1 MQAPIGE
8 DMGDRPGMIGISDPG
23 LDAKDHVMAP
33 PLTIALVGA
42 GLIGRAHLARLDA
55 SPDCGCAAI
64 CDPSDGAKAL
74 AAERGTPWFASPR
87 EMLAAMT
94 PDGAIIATPNALHVP
109 GTIECLEAGVPAL
122 VEKPLAESVAA
133 AQRLVAVQARTG
145 VPVLGGHHRR
155 HNPIVKAA
163 RKLVREGGIGR
174 LVAVNALFLIRKPD
188 DYFDVAWRREAGGG
202 PVLINLIHDIDN
214 LRFICGE
221 IDSVQAMTSNATRGF
236 AVEDTAAL
244 IFRFANGALGTAT
257 VSDVTPS
264 PWSWELSSGENP
276 AYPQR
281 EGHCYLMAGSEGSLS
296 IPSLERWH
304 YEGRQGWWE
313 PLLRESLAVTP
324 VEPLAEQLRHFCAVI
339 RGTET
344 PITDAEDAAR
354 TLAVVEAVG
363 EAARRG
369 GSVTI
374 A

>member
-1 MQAPIGE
+1 VTAP
-8 DMGDRPGMIGISDPG
+8 
-23 LDAKDHVMAP
+23 LK
-33 PLTIALVGA
+33 IALVGA
-42 GLIGRAHLARLDA
+42 GLIGRAHLDRLDA
-55 SPDCGCAAI
+55 SPDCDCAAI
-64 CDPSDGAKAL
+64 CDPTDSAKAL
-74 AAERGTPWFASPR
+74 SGERGTPWFASIT
-87 EMLAAMT
+87 EMLAAMK

-109 GTIECLEAGVPAL
+109 GAIECLEAGVPVL
-122 VEKPLAESVAA
+122 IEKPLAESVAA
-133 AQRLVAVQARTG
+133 AELLVAAQARKG

-163 RKLVREGGIGR
+163 RKLVQGGGIGR
-174 LVAVNALFLIRKPD
+174 LVAVNSLFLIRKPD

-257 VSDVTPS
+257 VSDVTPT
-264 PWSWELSSGENP
+264 PWSWELSSGENTS
-276 AYPQR
+276 YPR
-281 EGHCYLMAGSEGSLS
+281 RDGLCYLIAGSEGSLS

-313 PLLRESLAVTP
+313 PLLRESLAIAP
-324 VEPLAEQLRHFCAVI
+324 VEPLAEQIRHFCAVI
-339 RGTET
+339 RGTEA
-344 PITDAEDAAR
+344 PITDAIDAAR
-354 TLAVVEAVG
+354 TLAVIEAVG

-369 GSVTI
+369 AAVTI
-374 A
+374 GQVGAKPA

>member
-1 MQAPIGE
+1 M
-8 DMGDRPGMIGISDPG
+8 S
-23 LDAKDHVMAP
+23 AK
-33 PLTIALVGA
+33 LKIALVGA
-42 GLIGRAHLARLDA
+42 GLIGRAHLERLDA
-55 SPDCGCAAI
+55 SQDCGCAAI
-64 CDPSDGAKAL
+64 CDPTDGAKAL
-74 AAERGTPWFASPR
+74 AAERGTPWFASIA
-87 EMLAAMT
+87 EMLAAMK

-109 GTIECLEAGVPAL
+109 GAIDCLEAGVPVL

-133 AQRLVAVQARTG
+133 AQRLIAVQARTG

-163 RKLVREGGIGR
+163 RKLVQEGGIGR
-174 LVAVNALFLIRKPD
+174 LVAVNSLFLIRKPD
-188 DYFDVAWRREAGGG
+188 DYFDVAWRREPGGG

-244 IFRFANGALGTAT
+244 IFRFAKGALGTAT
-257 VSDVTPS
+257 VSDVTPT
-264 PWSWELSSGENP
+264 PWSWELSSGENK

-281 EGHCYLMAGSEGSLS
+281 DGLCYLIAGSEGSLS

-313 PLLRESLAVTP
+313 PLLRDSLAIAP
-324 VEPLAEQLRHFCAVI
+324 VEPLAEQIRHFCAVI

-344 PITDAEDAAR
+344 PITDATDAAR
-354 TLAVVEAVG
+354 TLAVIEAVG

-369 GSVTI
+369 GPVTI
-374 A
+374 GQVGAKAA

>member
-1 MQAPIGE
+1 M
-8 DMGDRPGMIGISDPG
+8 M
-23 LDAKDHVMAP
+23 AK
-33 PLTIALVGA
+33 LKIALVGA
-42 GLIGRAHLARLDA
+42 GLIGRAHLERLDA
-55 SPDCGCAAI
+55 SPDCDCAAI
-64 CDPSDGAKAL
+64 CDPTDTAKAL
-74 AAERGTPWFASPR
+74 AAGRGTPWFASIA
-87 EMLAAMT
+87 EMLAAAK

-109 GTIECLEAGVPAL
+109 GAIACLEAGVPVL
-122 VEKPLAESVAA
+122 IEKPLAESVAA
-133 AQRLVAVQARTG
+133 AQLLVEAQKRTG

-163 RKLVREGGIGR
+163 RKLLQEGGIGR
-174 LVAVNALFLIRKPD
+174 LVAVNSLFLIRKPD
-188 DYFDVAWRREAGGG
+188 DYFDVAWRREPGGG

-257 VSDVTPS
+257 VSDVTPT
-264 PWSWELSSGENP
+264 PWSWELSSGENK

-281 EGHCYLMAGSEGSLS
+281 DGLCYLIAGSEGSLS

-313 PLLRESLAVTP
+313 PLLRDSLAITP
-324 VEPLAEQLRHFCAVI
+324 LEPLAEQIRHFCAVI
-339 RGTET
+339 RGTEA
-344 PITDAEDAAR
+344 PITDATDAAR
-354 TLAVVEAVG
+354 TLAVIEAVG

-369 GSVTI
+369 GPVTI
-374 A
+374 GQVGAKAA

>member
-1 MQAPIGE
+1 MS
-8 DMGDRPGMIGISDPG
+8 DR
-23 LDAKDHVMAP
+23 LK
-33 PLTIALVGA
+33 IALVGA
-42 GLIGRAHLARLDA
+42 GLIGRAHLERLDA
-55 SPDCGCAAI
+55 SQDCDCAAI
-64 CDPSDGAKAL
+64 CDPTEGAKAL
-74 AAERGTPWFASPR
+74 AAERGTPWFASIG
-87 EMLAAMT
+87 EMLAAMK

-109 GTIECLEAGVPAL
+109 GSIECLEAGVPVL

-145 VPVLGGHHRR
+145 VSVLAGHHRR

-163 RKLVREGGIGR
+163 RKLVQEGGIGR
-174 LVAVNALFLIRKPD
+174 LVAVNSLFLIRKPD

-257 VSDVTPS
+257 VSDVTPT
-264 PWSWELSSGENP
+264 PWSWELSSGENK

-281 EGHCYLMAGSEGSLS
+281 DGLCYLIAGSEGSLS

-313 PLLRESLAVTP
+313 PLLRESLAIVP
-324 VEPLAEQLRHFCAVI
+324 VEPLAEQIRHFCAVI

-344 PITDAEDAAR
+344 PITDAADAAR
-354 TLAVVEAVG
+354 TLAVIEAVG

-369 GSVTI
+369 GPVTI
-374 A
+374 GQVGARAA

>member
-1 MQAPIGE
+1 M
-8 DMGDRPGMIGISDPG
+8 S
-23 LDAKDHVMAP
+23 AK
-33 PLTIALVGA
+33 LKIALVGA
-42 GLIGRAHLARLDA
+42 GLIGRAHLERLDA
-55 SPDCGCAAI
+55 SQDCDCAAI
-64 CDPSDGAKAL
+64 CDPTDSAKAL
-74 AAERGTPWFASPR
+74 AAERGTPWFASIG
-87 EMLAAMT
+87 EMLAAMK

-109 GTIECLEAGVPAL
+109 GSIECLEAGVPVL
-122 VEKPLAESVAA
+122 IEKPLAESVAA
-133 AQRLVAVQARTG
+133 AQQLIAVQARTG

-174 LVAVNALFLIRKPD
+174 LVAVNSLFLIRKPD
-188 DYFDVAWRREAGGG
+188 DYFDVAWRRESGGG

-244 IFRFANGALGTAT
+244 IFRFANGALGSAT
-257 VSDVTPS
+257 ISDVTPS
-264 PWSWELSSGENP
+264 PWSWELTSGENK

-281 EGHCYLMAGSEGSLS
+281 DGLCYLIAGSEGSLS

-313 PLLRESLAVTP
+313 PLLRESLAIAP
-324 VEPLAEQLRHFCAVI
+324 VEPLAEQVRHFCAVI
-339 RGTET
+339 RGKEA
-344 PITDAEDAAR
+344 PITDATDAAR
-354 TLAVVEAVG
+354 TLAVIEAVG

-369 GSVTI
+369 APVTI
-374 A
+374 GQVGAKAA